1 MGLFNKKQMALPNI
15 NFNQS
20 SSGLGRPLTG
30 TDYVS
35 GMVHYHPTGRA
46 LPTGFS
52 SSDRIKKIF
61 SVADA
66 VALGITDAS
75 LGETKAVAKFLVSTA
90 GAAGDKVTI
99 TYTGIQETKTS
110 VATKLIDAY
119 TLTSGDVVSTTTAA
133 AALVSAINAGT
144 ATHGFSATNST
155 NSLLITTKAGEG
167 IFPNSG
173 TPYASTLVGTAAGT
187 WTQPTGSGSTVLGV
201 ASYIDILYYN
211 ISEYFRIQPKGELYV
226 GLYVEESTY
235 AFADITT
242 VINFAGGAIKQLSV
256 YQNNVAWITGHA
268 TALQAIAAASAVVY
282 KPFQVL
288 YAAEISGT
296 ASVASLTDI
305 STLTA
310 PKVSVSIAQDGANE
324 GYHLYKATGKSIGC
338 VGTMLGAV
346 SFASV
351 SDSIAW
357 IQKFNM
363 VTGAEL
369 DTLAFANGQ
378 LLTAIADS
386 QLESLNNYAY
396 VFLLKQIGITGS
408 YWSDSKTAVA
418 STSDY
423 STIENNR
430 VYDKITRVV
439 RAALLPALSSPL
451 KVNADGTLSNATI
464 GYFTSLA
471 NRPIEQ
477 MEADNELSAHKI
489 IINPNQNVLAT
500 STLELTLQNVPLGVA
515 RIIKV
520 NVGFVKSV

>member
-1 MGLFNKKQMALPNI
+1 MALPNI
-15 NFNQS
+15 NFVQS

-30 TDYVS
+30 TDHVS
-35 GMVHYHPTGRA
+35 GMVHYYPSGRT
-46 LPTGFS
+46 LPSGFS

-66 VALGITDAS
+66 VALGITGDS
-75 LGETKAVAKFLVSTA
+75 LGETKSTA
-90 GAAGDKVTI
+90 TYVVSNKGAV
-99 TYTGIQETKTS
+99 
-110 VATKLIDAY
+110 
-119 TLTSGDVVSTTTAA
+119 GDVVKITCNTIEGAKLGVPVTIINYTQVTADVTSTTTCAA
-133 AALVSAINAGT
+133 GLAAAINAGT
-144 ATHGFSATNST
+144 ATHGFTATSST
-155 NSLLITTKAGEG
+155 ATLTITAPAGEG
-167 IFPNSG
+167 IFLNSG
-173 TPYASTLVGTAAGT
+173 TPYTVTITGTVAGT
-187 WTQPTGSGSTVLGV
+187 LTQNVVTGV
-201 ASYIDILYYN
+201 ASWIDTLYYN

-226 GLYVEESTY
+226 GLYVEETTY
-235 AFADITT
+235 AFADITS
-242 VINFAGGAIKQLSV
+242 VITYAGGAIKQLSV
-256 YQNNVAWITGHA
+256 YQNNVAWVTGHA
-268 TALQAIAAASAVVY
+268 TALQAIAAAAATVY
-282 KPFQVL
+282 KPVQIL
-288 YAAEISGT
+288 YTAEISGT

-310 PKVSVSIAQDGANE
+310 PKVSVSIAQDGKAK
-324 GYHLYKATGKSIGC
+324 GYHLFKAVGKSIGC
-338 VGTMLGAV
+338 VGALLGAV
-346 SFASV
+346 SFAAV

-363 VTGAEL
+363 VTGSEL
-369 DTLAFANGQ
+369 DTLCFANGQ
-378 LLTAIADS
+378 YLSALADS
-386 QLESLNNYAY
+386 QFSNLNDYAY
-396 VFLLKQIGITGS
+396 IFLLKQIGISGS
-408 YWSDSKTAVA
+408 FWSDSKTAVI

-451 KVNADGTLSNATI
+451 KVNADGTLSATTI